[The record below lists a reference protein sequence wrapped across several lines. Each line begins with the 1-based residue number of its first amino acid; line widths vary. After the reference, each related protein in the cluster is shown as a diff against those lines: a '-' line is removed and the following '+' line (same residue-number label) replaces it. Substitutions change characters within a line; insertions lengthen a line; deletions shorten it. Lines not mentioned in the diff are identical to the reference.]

1 MNSLFL
7 WETFYEWNIVAKQNL
22 EITMEL
28 VYLQVIPVVY
38 VKFMYYNK
46 TYIHSIARSESHS
59 YNYFEALRKLVN
71 GQKLPDTPQK

>member
-1 MNSLFL
+1 
-7 WETFYEWNIVAKQNL
+7 
-22 EITMEL
+22 MEL